1 MVRSSVTDNAPTMNT
16 PDNAN
21 PVDHLR
27 YEIAQ
32 LEKMRQQIFSDMEA
46 LRQQE
51 QNLRH
56 YESRLRGAP
65 STPIGGTV
73 APFTEATREVEAER
87 EKLSRQRALLEA
99 ERRALTDERISLR
112 EEKSALAQY
121 ADALKQREAWLQVQ
135 ERELKAKSFAP
146 PPETKKPASVAPF
159 GIRLGFNE
167 VPFAGI
173 FGSNRRSA

>member
-1 MVRSSVTDNAPTMNT
+1 MNT
-16 PDNAN
+16 TNDTPAAAA
-21 PVDHLR
+21 DHLR

-51 QNLRH
+51 QNLRSF
-56 YESRLRGAP
+56 EARLRGSQPPVGA
-65 STPIGGTV
+65 TV
-73 APFTEATREVEAER
+73 APFTGSSHEIEVER

-99 ERRALTDERISLR
+99 ERRSLTDERLAVR
-112 EEKSALAQY
+112 EEKTALAQY
-121 ADALKQREAWLQVQ
+121 AEALKQREAWVELR

-146 PPETKKPASVAPF
+146 PPAATKKPASTSPF
-159 GIRLGFNE
+159 RFGFNE

>member
-1 MVRSSVTDNAPTMNT
+1 MNT
-16 PDNAN
+16 PDNAT
-21 PVDHLR
+21 PADHLR
-27 YEIAQ
+27 YEISQ

-56 YESRLRGAP
+56 YEARLRGSQPAA
-65 STPIGGTV
+65 GATV
-73 APFTEATREVEAER
+73 APFTGSTHEVDVER

-99 ERRALTDERISLR
+99 ERRSLTDDRLAMR
-112 EEKSALAQY
+112 EEKTALAQY
-121 ADALKQREAWLQVQ
+121 AEALKQREAWIDLR
-135 ERELKAKSFAP
+135 ERELKVKAFTP
-146 PPETKKPASVAPF
+146 PPAVTKKPASVAPF

>member
-1 MVRSSVTDNAPTMNT
+1 MNTTDNAT
-16 PDNAN
+16 PA
-21 PVDHLR
+21 DHLR

-32 LEKMRQQIFSDMEA
+32 LEKLRQQIFSDMEA

-56 YESRLRGAP
+56 YEARLRGSQPAV
-65 STPIGGTV
+65 GATV
-73 APFTEATREVEAER
+73 APFSGSTHEIDVER

-99 ERRALTDERISLR
+99 ERRSLTDERIAVR
-112 EEKSALAQY
+112 EEKTALAHY
-121 ADALKQREAWLQVQ
+121 AEALKQREAWVELR
-135 ERELKAKSFAP
+135 EREMKAKASAP
-146 PPETKKPASVAPF
+146 PVPEPKKPASVAPF
-159 GIRLGFNE
+159 GLRLGFNE

>member
-1 MVRSSVTDNAPTMNT
+1 MNT
-16 PDNAN
+16 PDNAT
-21 PVDHLR
+21 PADHLR

-51 QNLRH
+51 HNLRH
-56 YESRLRGAP
+56 YESRLRGAQP
-65 STPIGGTV
+65 PTGATV
-73 APFTEATREVEAER
+73 APFSGGSREVDAER

-99 ERRALTDERISLR
+99 ERRALTDERIAMR
-112 EEKSALAQY
+112 EEKGALAQY
-121 ADALKQREAWLQVQ
+121 AEALKQREAWLQVQ
-135 ERELKAKSFAP
+135 ERELKVKAFAAP
-146 PPETKKPASVAPF
+146 PPAAKKPASVAPF

>member
-1 MVRSSVTDNAPTMNT
+1 MNTTDNAT
-16 PDNAN
+16 PA
-21 PVDHLR
+21 DHLR

-56 YESRLRGAP
+56 YEARLRGTQPPVGA
-65 STPIGGTV
+65 TV
-73 APFTEATREVEAER
+73 APFTGNARDVDVER

-99 ERRALTDERISLR
+99 ERRALTDDRIAMR
-112 EEKSALAQY
+112 EEKTALAQY
-121 ADALKQREAWLQVQ
+121 AEALKQREAWVDMR
-135 ERELKAKSFAP
+135 ERDLKVKAFAP
-146 PPETKKPASVAPF
+146 PPAEAKKPASVAPF

-167 VPFAGI
+167 VPFAGL

>member
-1 MVRSSVTDNAPTMNT
+1 MNT
-16 PDNAN
+16 PDNAT
-21 PVDHLR
+21 PADHLR
-27 YEIAQ
+27 DEIAQ
-32 LEKMRQQIFSDMEA
+32 LEKMRQQIFSDMEM

-56 YESRLRGAP
+56 YESRLRDSRPPMAC
-65 STPIGGTV
+65 TV
-73 APFTEATREVEAER
+73 TPFTSAPRDVDAER

-99 ERRALTDERISLR
+99 ERRALTDERIAMR
-112 EEKSALAQY
+112 EEKTALAQY
-121 ADALKQREAWLQVQ
+121 AEALKQREAWLLVQ
-135 ERELKAKSFAP
+135 ERELKAKAFAP
-146 PPETKKPASVAPF
+146 PPEVKKPASVAPF

>member
-1 MVRSSVTDNAPTMNT
+1 MNT
-16 PDNAN
+16 PDNVN
-21 PVDHLR
+21 PADHLR

-51 QNLRH
+51 QNLRS

-65 STPIGGTV
+65 PPTGTTI
-73 APFTEATREVEAER
+73 APFTGGSREIDAER

-99 ERRALTDERISLR
+99 ERRSLADDRIALR
-112 EEKSALAQY
+112 EEKTAVAQY
-121 ADALKQREAWLQVQ
+121 AEALKKREAWLEVQ
-135 ERELKAKSFAP
+135 ERELKAKAFAP
-146 PPETKKPASVAPF
+146 PPAAPVKKPASVAPF
-159 GIRLGFNE
+159 GLRLGLNE
-167 VPFAGI
+167 VPFSGI

>member
-1 MVRSSVTDNAPTMNT
+1 MNT
-16 PDNAN
+16 PDNAT
-21 PVDHLR
+21 PADHLR

-51 QNLRH
+51 QNLRR
-56 YESRLRGAP
+56 YESRLRDAP
-65 STPIGGTV
+65 IPIGGTV

-99 ERRALTDERISLR
+99 ERRALTDERIAMR
-112 EEKSALAQY
+112 EEKAALAQY

-135 ERELKAKSFAP
+135 ERELKVKSFAP
-146 PPETKKPASVAPF
+146 PPEAKKPASVAPF